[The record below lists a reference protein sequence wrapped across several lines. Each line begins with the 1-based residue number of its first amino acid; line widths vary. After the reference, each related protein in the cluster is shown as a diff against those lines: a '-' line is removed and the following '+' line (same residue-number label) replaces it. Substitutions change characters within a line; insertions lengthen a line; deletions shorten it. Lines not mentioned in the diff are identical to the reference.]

1 MLDLLL
7 RMLLL
12 VPVALALYFM
22 LWAFWNFC
30 KASRRPRH

>member
-7 RMLLL
+7 HLLMLIPLG
-12 VPVALALYFM
+12 LALYFM

-30 KASRRPRH
+30 KASHKH